1 LALKVRTRCRP
12 ERIAGVV
19 LAAAVATGCSTA
31 ATHHVPTPGP
41 TPGAWS
47 RADAAAEVATT
58 DKPGDLSRW
67 WQAFEDPLL
76 TSLIER
82 SLKANLDLRAAQS
95 RLSAARARRGLTGLD
110 LLPSLSA
117 STSAGTSRTSND
129 SSTSTRDSFG
139 AGLDASWEPPLFGG
153 ARKAVSAAQADLEA
167 SAASLQATRVAI
179 VAEVAL
185 NYVQVR
191 SYQARI
197 TTARENVARQ
207 SETLDLTRWRAEAGL
222 TSALDVEQ
230 SRANLEQT
238 RAQLPTLE
246 TGQAETEHS
255 LALLLGL
262 SPGALREELATPAS
276 IPQAPVR
283 VAVGI
288 PADTL
293 RQRPDVRAAER
304 QAAAAIARLG
314 EAKAARF
321 PSLRLSGSFG
331 LSDDSLSGLFDA
343 TTTTVSVLK
352 SLTAPIFS
360 RASIRRQ
367 IEIQNAA
374 REQAVISYDQSVLSA
389 MQDVE
394 NALVALANA
403 RRRQASLANA
413 AEAARNAAL
422 LARHRYTT
430 GLTDFQTVLDTER
443 SVLTI
448 EDSLKASQA
457 EGTAALIRL
466 YKALGGGWSSAGATS
481 ATVSS
486 QSEES

>member
-1 LALKVRTRCRP
+1 V
-12 ERIAGVV
+12 
-19 LAAAVATGCSTA
+19 
-31 ATHHVPTPGP
+31 
-41 TPGAWS
+41 
-47 RADAAAEVATT
+47 AAEVATT
-58 DKPGDLSRW
+58 ETPGDLSRW
-67 WQAFEDPLL
+67 WQAFADPLL

-82 SLKANLDLRAAQS
+82 ALEANLDLRTARA
-95 RLSAARARRGLTGLD
+95 RLSSARARRGLSGVG
-110 LLPSLSA
+110 LLPSLAA
-117 STSAGTSRTSND
+117 SVSAGTSRSSND
-129 SSTSTRDSFG
+129 SGTSTRDSFST
-139 AGLDASWEPPLFGG
+139 GLDASWEPPVFGG
-153 ARKAVSAAQADLEA
+153 PQRAVSAAQADLEA
-167 SAASLQATRVAI
+167 SAASYRATQVAI

-197 TTARENVARQ
+197 TTARENISRQ

-230 SRANLEQT
+230 SRSNLEQT
-238 RAQLPTLE
+238 RAQLPTLQ
-246 TGQAETEHS
+246 TAQAETEHS

-262 SPGALREELATPAS
+262 APGALRGELAALGP
-276 IPQAPVR
+276 IPQAPGR

-293 RQRPDVRAAER
+293 RQRPDVMAAER
-304 QAAAAIARLG
+304 QLAAARARLG

-331 LSDDSLSGLFDA
+331 LSGDSPSGLFDA

-352 SLTAPIFS
+352 SLTAPIFN

-367 IEIQNAA
+367 IEIQDAA
-374 REQAVISYDQSVLSA
+374 CEQALISYEGSVLSA
-389 MQDVE
+389 MQDAE
-394 NALVALANA
+394 NALVGLANS
-403 RRRQASLANA
+403 RRRQASLALA

-430 GLTDFQTVLDTER
+430 GLADFQTVLDTER
-443 SVLTI
+443 SMLAV
-448 EDSLKASQA
+448 EDSLKSSQA
-457 EGTAALIRL
+457 EGATALIRL
-466 YKALGGGWSSAGATS
+466 YKALGGGWSSANAAPAPAS
-481 ATVSS
+481 K